1 MPPPTRS
8 RSTRGRRCSMTPS
21 LSLTFD
27 PPRTT
32 VYGPL
37 RVLGEAVENLDLLL
51 DEEAGGRGQ
60 DLGEVVDAR
69 LLAVHDAEPVR
80 DERVAEFGELRGEG
94 AALGVVLRR
103 LARVEAEVL
112 DHRDVAVL
120 EGRDGLV
127 GGLPHGVARERD
139 GLAEQLRQPLRDRLE
154 AVLRVGRA
162 VGAPEV
168 RADDDAG
175 ALVDEGVER
184 GERCPHTAIVRDDAV
199 LQGDVQVTT
208 DDDALACERTQRI
221 EGAQS
226 HGRTPRGAR
235 PRTR

>member
-1 MPPPTRS
+1 
-8 RSTRGRRCSMTPS
+8 MTPS
-21 LSLTFD
+21 LSLTFE
-27 PPRTT
+27 PPSTT

-51 DEEAGGRGQ
+51 DEEAGRGGQ

-69 LLAVHDAEPVR
+69 LLAMHDAEAVR
-80 DERVAEFGELRGEG
+80 DQGIAEFGELSGER
-94 AALGVVLRR
+94 AALRVILRR
-103 LARVEAEVL
+103 LTRVEAEVL

-120 EGRDGLV
+120 QSRDGV
-127 GGLPHGVARERD
+127 AGGLPHRVTGEGD
-139 GLAEQLRQPLRDRLE
+139 GLAEQLRQSLGDRRQ
-154 AVLRVGRA
+154 AVLRVGRPIR
-162 VGAPEV
+162 APEV
-168 RADDDAG
+168 RADHDAS

-184 GERCPHTAIVRDDAV
+184 GEGCPHTAIVRDDAV
-199 LQGDVQVTT
+199 LQGDVQITA

-226 HGRTPRGAR
+226 HVEWPRGAR